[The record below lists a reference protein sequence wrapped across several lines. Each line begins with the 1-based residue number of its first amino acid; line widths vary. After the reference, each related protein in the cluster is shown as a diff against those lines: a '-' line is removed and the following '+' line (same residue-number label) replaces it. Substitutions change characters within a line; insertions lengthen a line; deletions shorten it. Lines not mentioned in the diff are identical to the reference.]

1 MLKLKIIMKV
11 CIIGNGLTSLSLA
24 KILVNMGLNVHIF
37 SNLKFEK
44 IDRSRTLSISKK
56 NFDFLN
62 SNISNINKL
71 AWKINKI
78 EIFSENL
85 INQTVLDFGNDREEL
100 FSIIK
105 NYQLFDKLL
114 NELNSNKLFNF
125 RKCFKINEKKI
136 CKNYNLIINCDP
148 KNSISKK
155 YFYKKIGKNYNSFAF
170 TTIINHKKIRNNN
183 TAVQIFTKKGPLA
196 FLPISDEKT
205 SVVYSIR
212 GSKEF
217 DFENLIR
224 KYNSKYSII
233 KINKISKY
241 GLNSSNLRS
250 YYYKNILGFGDM
262 LHKLHPLAG
271 QGFNMTIRDIKLL
284 SELIKSKIDNGLEI
298 DASICIDFEK
308 KIRHK
313 NYIFAN
319 GIDFVYE
326 FFHFESKLQNPLF
339 SKSVQF
345 FGKNKYLNKFF
356 TKFADTG
363 LNV

>member
-1 MLKLKIIMKV
+1 MKV

-136 CKNYNLIINCDP
+136 
-148 KNSISKK
+148 
-155 YFYKKIGKNYNSFAF
+155 
-170 TTIINHKKIRNNN
+170 
-183 TAVQIFTKKGPLA
+183 
-196 FLPISDEKT
+196 
-205 SVVYSIR
+205 
-212 GSKEF
+212 
-217 DFENLIR
+217 
-224 KYNSKYSII
+224 
-233 KINKISKY
+233 
-241 GLNSSNLRS
+241 
-250 YYYKNILGFGDM
+250 
-262 LHKLHPLAG
+262 
-271 QGFNMTIRDIKLL
+271 
-284 SELIKSKIDNGLEI
+284 
-298 DASICIDFEK
+298 
-308 KIRHK
+308 
-313 NYIFAN
+313 
-319 GIDFVYE
+319 
-326 FFHFESKLQNPLF
+326 
-339 SKSVQF
+339 
-345 FGKNKYLNKFF
+345 
-356 TKFADTG
+356 
-363 LNV
+363 